1 MSLLTLSS
9 HQRERRRAPVTVDH
23 CAACRLVWFDAF
35 ESVQLDTL
43 GWVHLLRT
51 MEQGAGRDLPPAL
64 VARPACPTCN
74 EPLKTVRNRTRYGRF
89 AALECPAAHG
99 HLHSHSGL
107 LAERGLVRPLGAA
120 ERRAL
125 AQEKHRLH
133 CFNCGG
139 AAQPLDDQCSWCGTA
154 LVVVDLPR
162 LAHSLRP
169 RDEAAGPSP
178 QARGRHVAW
187 ACRGCGA
194 ALDPGRETQCG
205 HCGHLVVAHELPDI
219 VPLLAAAEA
228 DLSVAAAAVDKVRA
242 RFPDQQRQ
250 WSPGAER
257 RPASAR
263 AKRWMLGGWLPLLVT
278 GIVALLLVVAI
289 AADWHWPPRPPLQ
302 ALRAELVGNDAGA
315 AWGWV
320 AEHRRIAPQDLDD
333 RRRLAGG
340 LLDLQLR
347 QITGDKRP
355 AGVTLGALMD
365 GSPAGLDADRWQRAL
380 SLSLR
385 VLPATGD
392 EPFPAIDV
400 PSDLRYSSA
409 APAVWVERDRRQE
422 GIWTPRVENPG
433 PLVVLP
439 IEQLEVRMNV
449 APPDGVPW
457 RCVRE
462 AGAAAWLAPGQ
473 SAVLWCRTRVR
484 PSDQEVIW
492 HSAMA
497 GLQSGV
503 PAPLTWQG
511 RGAGMA
517 LLDQAIAAA
526 PATRPVAVAP
536 TLAQRWARTSTGR
549 RAVLVLAALAL
560 FFTAYC
566 GLGRRIGARPA
577 FFVSLLLMLVPSVWA
592 GRGEGAASVL
602 LIGMYVALSVIV
614 LLAFSFGFRFY
625 RDVMFGRFAG
635 R

>member
-9 HQRERRRAPVTVDH
+9 HRRAPVTVDH
-23 CAACRLVWFDAF
+23 CAACRLVWFDAL
-35 ESVQLDTL
+35 ESVQLDAL

-51 MEQGAGRDLPPAL
+51 MEQGGGRDLPPAL
-64 VARPACPTCN
+64 VARPACPTCR
-74 EPLKTVRNRTRYGRF
+74 ELLKTVRNRTRYGLF
-89 AALECPAAHG
+89 AALECAAGHG

-139 AAQPLDDQCSWCGTA
+139 AAQPLDDECSWCGTA

-169 RDEAAGPSP
+169 RDDAAGPSP

-228 DLSVAAAAVDKVRA
+228 DLSTAAAATDKVRA
-242 RFPDQQRQ
+242 RFPDRPRQ
-250 WSPGAER
+250 WGPGAER

-263 AKRWMLGGWLPLLVT
+263 AQRWMLGGWLPLLAV
-278 GIVALLLVVAI
+278 GIVALLLVAAI
-289 AADWHWPPRPPLQ
+289 GADRHWPQRPPLQ

-347 QITGDKRP
+347 QITGERRP
-355 AGVTLGALMD
+355 ASTTLGALMD
-365 GSPAGLDADRWQRAL
+365 DGRAALDSGRWQQAL
-380 SLSLR
+380 STTLR

-400 PSDLRYSSA
+400 PSGQRYSPA
-409 APAVWVERDRRQE
+409 APAVWVEHDQRWH
-422 GIWTPRVENPG
+422 GVWTPLVENPG
-433 PLVVLP
+433 PLAVLP
-439 IEQLEVRMNV
+439 IEQLEVRMEV

-457 RCVRE
+457 RCVPA
-462 AGAAAWLAPGQ
+462 AGAAAWLGPGQ
-473 SAVLWCRTRVR
+473 RATLWCHTKVR
-484 PSDQEVIW
+484 PSDQATLW
-492 HSAMA
+492 RSAMV
-497 GLQSGV
+497 GLQSGT
-503 PAPLTWQG
+503 PPPLTWND
-511 RGAGMA
+511 RSAAVA
-517 LLDQAIAAA
+517 LLDRYIAAA
-526 PATRPVAVAP
+526 PATPPAAVAP
-536 TLAQRWARTSTGR
+536 TLAQRWGRTSTGR
-549 RAVLVLAALAL
+549 RGVFVLAALAL
-560 FFTAYC
+560 AFVAYC
-566 GLGRRIGARPA
+566 ALGRRIGARPA
-577 FFVSLLLMLVPSVWA
+577 YFVSLLLMLVPSVWA

-602 LIGMYVALSVIV
+602 LVGMYVALSVAV

-625 RDVMFGRFAG
+625 RDVVFGRFAG